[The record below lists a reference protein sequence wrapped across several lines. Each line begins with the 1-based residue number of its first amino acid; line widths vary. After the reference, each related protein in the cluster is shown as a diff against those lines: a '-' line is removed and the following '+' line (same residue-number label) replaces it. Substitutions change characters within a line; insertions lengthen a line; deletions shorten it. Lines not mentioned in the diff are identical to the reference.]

1 MNNNQ
6 LITEAKKIRSQS
18 PTKALEILNRIDLSQ
33 YPDPHQKIDIYREFI
48 FNLMHLS
55 KLNDTLVYL
64 EKIKK
69 LLPEVEDSYDHIYYH
84 KIKGIIHVEKGDFS
98 VGIDEFMQ
106 VLDQAHKSNDIKVIY
121 NETINIGVLFH
132 NLHKNDQSLKYFLQA
147 KKIAEANGFDQSDL
161 LLNLI
166 GTYAETGDIQQAI
179 NLGLKLENQFNNDE
193 NLIRKISCL
202 INLGNAYALKQQY
215 DKAIE
220 YLEKA
225 NLLISDSQQEKRYS
239 DVKYQLAVVLESS
252 GKVLEAIPYLKFA
265 LESAEEQEKL
275 ADQERILR
283 LLATCYDKTG
293 DYKLAFDT
301 LKKSYEIHESIMDET
316 TKEKIARYQATLE
329 VQGKL
334 NEKEQLMMIYA
345 RQAEMGQMIAAIAHQ
360 WRQPLNGLSIIL
372 DSIYDA
378 WEFNELD
385 EDSLHNKIA
394 SGKEVIFSMNN
405 TIKDFRSFFQ
415 EKQEYD
421 IFNVREVIE
430 KSIRFTDYRFLNEN
444 IKLDFKIKDN
454 CLLSGSSNQLLQ
466 VILIILNN
474 AFDAFAG
481 KDKNAA
487 YVSIHQE
494 IKDNFSWIRISDN
507 AGGIKPELIDQIF
520 SLNFST
526 KSNDENSG
534 IGLYLAKMIIE
545 HKFLG
550 SISVSN
556 SNNGAVFLIKIPV
569 YKQ

>member
-1 MNNNQ
+1 MEESQ
-6 LITEAKKIRSQS
+6 LITEAKKIRNQS
-18 PTKALEILNRIDLSQ
+18 PSKALEILNRIDLSK
-33 YPDPHQKIDIYREFI
+33 YPDPHQKIEIYREFI

-55 KLNDTLVYL
+55 KMDETLEYL

-69 LLPEVEDSYDHIYYH
+69 LLPEVEDSSDHIYYH
-84 KIKGIIHVEKGDFS
+84 KVKGIIHIEKGNFA
-98 VGIDEFMQ
+98 VGIDEFVK
-106 VLDQAHKSNDIKVIY
+106 VLDLAHKYNDINIIY

-132 NLHKNDQSLKYFLQA
+132 NLHKSDQALKYFLQA
-147 KKIAEANGFDQSDL
+147 KKIAEANGIDQSDL

-166 GTYAETGDIQQAI
+166 GSYAEEGYIQEAI
-179 NLGLKLENQFNNDE
+179 EIGLKLEKQFTDGD
-193 NLIRKISCL
+193 NLMRHIACL
-202 INLGNAYALKQQY
+202 INLGNAYALKQEY
-215 DKAIE
+215 DMAID
-220 YLEKA
+220 YFEKG
-225 NLLISDSQQEKRYS
+225 NVLIKESKQEKRYS
-239 DVKYQLAVVLESS
+239 DVKYQLAVVLERT
-252 GKVLEAIPYLKFA
+252 GKVKEAIPHLKYA

-275 ADQERILR
+275 SDQEKILR
-283 LLATCYDKTG
+283 VLASCYDKTG
-293 DYKLAFDT
+293 DCKLAYGT
-301 LKKSYEIHESIMDET
+301 LKKSYKIHESIMDET

-378 WEFNELD
+378 WEFDELD
-385 EDSLHNKIA
+385 EDSLHTKIA

-430 KSIRFTDYRFLNEN
+430 KSLRFTDYRFINEN

-474 AFDAFAG
+474 AFDAFTG

-520 SLNFST
+520 TLNFST
-526 KSNDENSG
+526 KSTDENSG

-550 SISVSN
+550 SISVAN
-556 SNNGAVFLIKIPV
+556 SNNGAVFIIKIP
-569 YKQ
+569 YNKQ

>member
-1 MNNNQ
+1 MNNDQ
-6 LITEAKKIRSQS
+6 LLTEAQKIRNQS
-18 PTKALEILNRIDLSQ
+18 PSKALDILNRIDISQ
-33 YPDPHQKIDIYREFI
+33 YPDPHQKISIYKEYV
-48 FNLMHLS
+48 FNLVHMS
-55 KLNDTLVYL
+55 KTDLAKEYID
-64 EKIKK
+64 KIGN
-69 LLPEVEDSYDHIYYH
+69 LLPETNDMSDQIYYH
-84 KIKGIIHVEKGDFS
+84 KVRGIIDIERGNFS
-98 VGIDEFMQ
+98 TGIDEFMR
-106 VLDQAHKSNDIKVIY
+106 VLDLAHKYNDINIIY
-121 NETINIGVLFH
+121 NETINIGVLFR
-132 NLHKNDQSLKYFLQA
+132 NLKKNDQSLKYFLQA
-147 KKIAEANGFDQSDL
+147 QKIAEANDFDQSEL
-161 LLNLI
+161 MLNLI
-166 GTYAETGDIQQAI
+166 AVNSEVGDIDEAI
-179 NLGLKLENQFNNDE
+179 KIGLELEKKYEKGN
-193 NLIRKISCL
+193 NLIRKISCC
-202 INLGNAYALKQQY
+202 INIGNAYSSKQEY
-215 DKAIE
+215 DKAIK
-220 YLEKA
+220 YFEKA
-225 NLLISDSQQEKRYS
+225 NNLINDTELENRYS
-239 DVKYQLAVVLESS
+239 DVKYQLAAVLESS
-252 GKVLEAIPYLKFA
+252 GKVKEAIPHLKFA

-275 ADQERILR
+275 GDQEKILR
-283 LLATCYDKTG
+283 LLASCYDKIG
-293 DYKLAFDT
+293 DCKLAYDT
-301 LKKSYEIHESIMDET
+301 LKKSYEIHELIMDET

-329 VQGKL
+329 VQDKL

-378 WEFNELD
+378 WEFDELD
-385 EDSLHNKIA
+385 EDSLHTKIV

-430 KSIRFTDYRFLNEN
+430 KSLRFTDYRFINEN

-494 IKDNFSWIRISDN
+494 IKDNLSWIRISDN

-550 SISVSN
+550 SISVAN
-556 SNNGAVFLIKIPV
+556 SNNGAVFLIKTPL